1 MGNSKMTEAGD
12 DGVRPARYFRTFTG
26 RQVHSLCPSPD
37 EIDIDDIAH
46 SLAYQ
51 CRFLG
56 HTDGF
61 YSVAQHSIL
70 VSQMVPEPDALWGLL
85 HDAAEAY
92 LGDLPAPI
100 KREPEMLVYRAAEE
114 RLLEAVAA
122 RFSLPPVIP
131 DSVKRAD
138 RIALATEFRDVTTVG
153 DLDWIVGECG
163 FAPSEQLGIMPWP
176 PAVAEDRFLRRYW
189 ELTR

>member
-1 MGNSKMTEAGD
+1 MNEKKRLETRTDLA
-12 DGVRPARYFRTFTG
+12 RPARYFRTFTG
-26 RQVHSLCPSPD
+26 RRVCSLSPSPD
-37 EIDIDDIAH
+37 EIDIEDIAH

-61 YSVAQHSIL
+61 YSVAQHSVL
-70 VSQMVPEPDALWGLL
+70 VSQMVPDQDALWGLL

-100 KREPEMLVYRAAEE
+100 KREPEMRMYRAAEE

-122 RFSLPPVIP
+122 RFSLPSAIP

-138 RIALATEFRDVTTVG
+138 RIVLATEFRDVTTVD
-153 DLDWIVGECG
+153 DLDWIIAECG
-163 FAPSEQLGIMPWP
+163 FAPSEHHWIMPWP
-176 PAVAEDRFLRRYW
+176 PVAAEDRFLRRFW

>member
-1 MGNSKMTEAGD
+1 MNKKKRMETRTDLPRS
-12 DGVRPARYFRTFTG
+12 ARYFRTFTG
-26 RQVHSLCPSPD
+26 RRVCSLSPSPD
-37 EIDIDDIAH
+37 EIDIEDIAH

-61 YSVAQHSIL
+61 YSVAQHSVL
-70 VSQMVPEPDALWGLL
+70 VSQMVPDQDALWGLL

-100 KREPEMLVYRAAEE
+100 KREPEMHMYRAAEE

-122 RFSLPPVIP
+122 RFSLPSAIP

-138 RIALATEFRDVTTVG
+138 RIVLATEFRDVTTVD
-153 DLDWIVGECG
+153 DLDWIIAECG
-163 FAPSEQLGIMPWP
+163 FAPSEHHWIMPWP
-176 PAVAEDRFLRRYW
+176 PVAAEDRFLRRFW

>member
-1 MGNSKMTEAGD
+1 MGNNKMTEAGD
-12 DGVRPARYFRTFTG
+12 DAVRPARYFRTFTG
-26 RQVHSLCPSPD
+26 RQVCSLSPSPD

-61 YSVAQHSIL
+61 YSVAQHSVL
-70 VSQMVPEPDALWGLL
+70 VSQIVPEQDALWGLL

-100 KREPEMLVYRAAEE
+100 KREPEMHVYRAAEE
-114 RLLEAVAA
+114 RLLEAVAT
-122 RFSLPPVIP
+122 RFSLPPAIP
-131 DSVKRAD
+131 DSVKQAD
-138 RIALATEFRDVTTVG
+138 RIVLATEFRDVTTVE
-153 DLDWIVGECG
+153 DLDWILAECG
-163 FAPSEQLGIMPWP
+163 FAPSEHHWIMPWP
-176 PAVAEDRFLRRYW
+176 SAVAEDRFLRRYW

>member
-1 MGNSKMTEAGD
+1 MDSGTTTETNGD
-12 DGVRPARYFRTFTG
+12 VARPPRYFRTFTG
-26 RQVHSLCPSPD
+26 RRVHSLSPSPD

-61 YSVAQHSIL
+61 YSVAQHSVL
-70 VSQMVPEPDALWGLL
+70 VSQMVPEQDALWGLL

-100 KREPEMLVYRAAEE
+100 KREPEMHVYRAAEE
-114 RLLEAVAA
+114 RLLQAVAA
-122 RFSLPPVIP
+122 RFGLPPATP

-138 RIALATEFRDVTTVG
+138 RIALATEFRDVTTVD

-163 FAPSEQLGIMPWP
+163 FAPSEHLWIVPWP

-189 ELTR
+189 DLTR

>member
-1 MGNSKMTEAGD
+1 MDNSRMTETAND
-12 DGVRPARYFRTFTG
+12 ATRPARYFRTFTG
-26 RQVHSLCPSPD
+26 RRVHSLSPSPD

-70 VSQMVPEPDALWGLL
+70 VSQLVPESDALWGLL

-100 KREPEMLVYRAAEE
+100 KREPEMHVYRAAEE

-122 RFSLPPVIP
+122 RFCLPPAIP

-138 RIALATEFRDVTTVG
+138 RIALATEFRDVTTVD

-163 FAPSEQLGIMPWP
+163 FAPSEQLWIMPWP